1 MTTLGEVLKGIR
13 ETILLADRLEQLT
26 EKVDQMDARERD
38 MMVRLVRVE
47 TFVDFVRPA
56 ITRRALPPGDI
67 G

>member
-13 ETILLADRLEQLT
+13 ETIVLADRLELLT

-47 TFVDFVRPA
+47 TFVDFMRPA